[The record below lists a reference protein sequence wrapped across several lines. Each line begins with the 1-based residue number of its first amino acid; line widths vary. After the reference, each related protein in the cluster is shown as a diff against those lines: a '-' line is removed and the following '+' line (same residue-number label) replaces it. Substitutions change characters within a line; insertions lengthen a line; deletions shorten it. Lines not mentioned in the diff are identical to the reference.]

1 MMKSEKGQTVLVMLL
16 LVAVILTIGLSVVS
30 RSVTDVRI
38 SSQTQESARAFWI
51 AQAGLE
57 KAIKTGAG
65 EALTT
70 VGDVQYTVTKAV
82 LGGGLTF
89 DFPDKIEAQQPV
101 TVWLVNHDN
110 NGQIL
115 LGERYLGNN
124 LIVHWG
130 EPDDVSLADQNLK
143 PAIEATLIYQDN
155 WSKFYSRKYAFDPYD
170 GRGVQTNFSSAE
182 RSDNPSSFA
191 YMATI
196 SFVGSP
202 GYADPYLIILKLLF
216 NTTPK
221 PVRVKGSMD
230 MNLPNQ
236 GNCFT
241 SAAVISSS
249 NVSRSV
255 KECKFWPTA
264 PQIFNYLLYSG
275 PDLVK

>member
-1 MMKSEKGQTVLVMLL
+1 MKSEKGQTILVMLL

-38 SSQTQESARAFWI
+38 SSQTQESARAFWV

-57 KAIKTGAG
+57 KAIRTGAG

-70 VGDVQYTVTKAV
+70 VGDVKYTVTKSV

-101 TVWLVNHDN
+101 NVWLVNHDS

-115 LGERYLGNN
+115 LGERYSDLN
-124 LIVHWG
+124 LILYWG
-130 EPDDVSLADQNLK
+130 EPGDISLPDPNLK
-143 PAIEATLIYQDN
+143 PAIEATLIYQDDGN
-155 WSKFYSRKYAFDPYD
+155 KFYSHKYTFDPYS

-182 RSDNPSSFA
+182 ISDNPSSFA

-196 SFVGSP
+196 SFVGLPS
-202 GYADPYLIILKLLF
+202 YAEKPYLIILKLLF

-221 PVRVKGSMD
+221 PVRVKGS

-275 PDLVK
+275 TDLVK